1 MSNFER
7 LNWPRMVM
15 LSTLAL
21 LFVGELVYAQE
32 QPALVTVSTVQA
44 QELSPSV
51 TAAGTVFSRH
61 EAQLTAGL
69 DARLS
74 WIAEP
79 GTLIEAGDAVARFDC
94 ALLRLERDQQQVMAQ
109 REQINVEA
117 FTREAQRLSTLHASL
132 NASTTQLDRV
142 QTDRALAENALQFAH
157 LQVQHTNQRLSRCE
171 VTAPVTGVMTLR
183 LRHPGEDVERGAV
196 LGHMADTR
204 HLEVR
209 ASVPVRYLPRVL
221 PGSVAQL
228 SIGGLQVQAPVRTVV
243 PAADMQSQTFQARLD
258 LPATAHTFVAAG
270 QLVNLALPLTANDVL
285 TVPRDAVVLSEAGA
299 FVMRV
304 VDDATA
310 QRVEIELSDA
320 QGTRVAV
327 IGELHAGDRVVVR
340 GAEALRDGQAVTV
353 HDGEPGADAQKV
365 AARGQ
370 S

>member
-1 MSNFER
+1 MNHLDR
-7 LNWPRMVM
+7 LDWPRTVI
-15 LSTLAL
+15 LSTLLL
-21 LFVGELVYAQE
+21 LFIGELVHAQE
-32 QPALVTVSTVQA
+32 QPALVTVSSVQA

-61 EAQLTAGL
+61 EAQLTAGM
-69 DARLS
+69 DARLA

-94 ALLRLERDQQQVMAQ
+94 ALLSLERDQQQVMAQ
-109 REQINVEA
+109 REEINLQA
-117 FTREAQRLSTLHASL
+117 LTREAERLHTLHASL
-132 NASTTQLDRV
+132 NVSATQLDQV
-142 QTDRALAENALQFAH
+142 QTDRALAENALQFAR
-157 LQVQHTNQRLSRCE
+157 LQVRHTNERLSRCE

-183 LRHPGEDVERGAV
+183 SRHPGEDVERGAV
-196 LGHMADTR
+196 LGHMTDTR

-243 PAADMQSQTFQARLD
+243 PAADVQSQTFQARLD

-270 QLVNLALPLTANDVL
+270 QLVNLALPLAANNVL
-285 TVPRDAVVLSEAGA
+285 TVPRDAVVLSEEGA

-304 VDDATA
+304 VDGTTA
-310 QRVEIELSDA
+310 QRVGIELSDA
-320 QGTRVAV
+320 QGTRVAIV
-327 IGELHAGDRVVVR
+327 GDLDAGDRVVVR
-340 GAEALRDGQAVTV
+340 GAEALRDGQTVTV
-353 HDGEPGADAQKV
+353 HGDDPHANARKV
-365 AARGQ
+365 AARGE